1 MKPHFDLDPEL
12 FEEGARLMRA
22 INHELRQEKLRLI
35 HNKGKATVSEL
46 KDALKLEQSAASM
59 HLAILR
65 NEELVITEREGQNIY
80 YSINYERLQ
89 KVQALLKVMLK
100 GKEK

>member
-1 MKPHFDLDPEL
+1 MKSNLEFDAKL

-22 INHELRQEKLRLI
+22 INHELRQQKLHYI
-35 HNKGKATVSEL
+35 HKKGKVTVSEL
-46 KDALKLEQSAASM
+46 KEVLKLEQSAASL

-65 NEELVITEREGQNIY
+65 NEELVIAEREGQSIY

-89 KVQALLKVMLK
+89 KVQALLKEMLK
-100 GKEK
+100 G